1 MENIRTR
8 TNRAII
14 KHMGQNDGKAIKHP
28 GFNDKH
34 PGLYEDSC
42 HLSFIG
48 NDIFVNT
55 FQGALF
61 TFISYPEVKVYPLD
75 S

>member
-1 MENIRTR
+1 MIN
-8 TNRAII
+8 
-14 KHMGQNDGKAIKHP
+14 
-28 GFNDKH
+28 
-34 PGLYEDSC
+34 PGLFDDSC

-61 TFISYPEVKVYPLD
+61 TFISYPEIKVYLLD
-75 S
+75 N

>member
-8 TNRAII
+8 ANRAII
-14 KHMGQNDGKAIKHP
+14 KHMGQNDDKAIRHP
-28 GFNDKH
+28 DFNDRH
-34 PGLYEDSC
+34 PGLDEDSC
-42 HLSFIG
+42 LLSFIG

-61 TFISYPEVKVYPLD
+61 TFISYPEVKVCPLD